1 MNKPDFKFTLDD
13 LNNVMIE
20 ALKEQPEQAKP
31 QPTKPNLLQV
41 IRGKKEQGNAKWPLV

>member
-31 QPTKPNLLQV
+31 QGKPNLIQMM
-41 IRGKKEQGNAKWPLV
+41 RAKKEQGKTEWPLT